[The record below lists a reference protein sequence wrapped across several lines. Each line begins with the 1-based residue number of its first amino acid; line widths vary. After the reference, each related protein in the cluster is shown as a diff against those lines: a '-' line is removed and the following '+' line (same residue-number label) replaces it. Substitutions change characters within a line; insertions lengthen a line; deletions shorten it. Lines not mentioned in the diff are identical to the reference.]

1 MSDREVTEG
10 QTRFYIPEQDEN
22 SSFPPGSTP
31 VFFNPRMH
39 LNRDSTNYL
48 LRQLEVSSYF
58 DAMAASG
65 VRGLRVAHECGIP
78 VTINDYSPDAA
89 AQIRKN
95 AALYPESEITVTEED
110 CRAVMLRNRFDVV
123 DLDPFG
129 TPAPFVDIAATSARR
144 YLFVTAT
151 DTAPLCGAHLKA
163 GIRRYGARPM
173 NTEYHSEVGLRM
185 LLGFVLRETAK
196 YDRGIEPLF
205 CFARE
210 HFVRLHLRM
219 TNGAGRAD
227 KALKNIGYIH
237 QCPACPWRTAETAF
251 LPSTHHCPECG
262 AKMSPIG
269 PLWTGP
275 VNSPEVLSQLS
286 TDLEADGQ
294 GESVLARLVTTL
306 DNELDIPAFYNYHRL
321 AKHWRISPAPIDDV
335 IHRIRDAG
343 HQASRTHYDGR
354 GIKTDAPLSVLR
366 DAVSTDGLQQ

>member
-1 MSDREVTEG
+1 MSDREVLEG
-10 QTRFYIPEQDEN
+10 CTRFFIPKQDEN
-22 SSFPPGSTP
+22 SSFPPGSGP
-31 VFFNPRMH
+31 VFFNSRMR

-48 LRQLEVSSYF
+48 LRQLDVSSYF

-78 VTINDYSPDAA
+78 VTINDYNPEAA
-89 AQIRKN
+89 ALIRKN
-95 AALYPESEITVTEED
+95 ATMYPDSEITVTEED
-110 CRAVMLRNRFDVV
+110 CRAVMLRHRFDVV

-129 TPAPFVDIAATSARR
+129 TPAPFVDIAATSARH

-173 NTEYHSEVGLRM
+173 NTEYHSEVGLRL
-185 LLGFVLRETAK
+185 LLGFVLRETVK

-227 KALKNIGYIH
+227 KALTNIGYIH
-237 QCPACPWRTAETAF
+237 QCPACPWRSAEKAF
-251 LPSTHHCPECG
+251 LPSVQTCPECG
-262 AKMSPIG
+262 AKMSRIG

-275 VNSPEVLSQLS
+275 VNNPEILSQLS
-286 TDLEADGQ
+286 ADLEADGQ
-294 GESVLARLVTTL
+294 AESVLARLVTIL
-306 DNELDIPAFYNYHRL
+306 NQELDVPQFYNYHRL
-321 AKHWRISPAPIDDV
+321 AKHWRISPSPIDDV
-335 IHRIRDAG
+335 IAAIRDAG

-354 GIKTDAPLSVLR
+354 GIKTDAPLPVLR
-366 DAVSTDGLQQ
+366 DAITTDR